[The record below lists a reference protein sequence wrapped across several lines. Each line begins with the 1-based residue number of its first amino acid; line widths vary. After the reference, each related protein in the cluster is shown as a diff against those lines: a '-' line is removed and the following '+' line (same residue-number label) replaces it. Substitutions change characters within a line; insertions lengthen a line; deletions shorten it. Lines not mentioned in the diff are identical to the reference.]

1 MPAQYI
7 TIRQRAIE
15 SLRQSET
22 QSNQALGDALL
33 QALVESGLDLRT
45 SPSLD
50 EVKCLLVDVGRAVRR
65 SAVEAAH
72 TAA

>member
-15 SLRQSET
+15 NLRQSVARSE
-22 QSNQALGDALL
+22 QALGNALL
-33 QALVESGLDLRT
+33 HALVESGLDLRT
-45 SPSLD
+45 GPSLD

-65 SAVEAAH
+65 SANEGAQ